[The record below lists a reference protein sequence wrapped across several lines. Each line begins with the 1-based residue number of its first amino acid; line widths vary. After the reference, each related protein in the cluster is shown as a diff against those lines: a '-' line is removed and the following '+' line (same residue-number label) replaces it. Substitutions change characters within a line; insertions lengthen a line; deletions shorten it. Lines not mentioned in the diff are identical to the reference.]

1 MGVNTILYAFQ
12 GLKFSMCTGYFSNI
26 TYTKDNEFSQKYQE
40 FVKKIPHYNGIDK
53 VFATGFTHQGFRF
66 Y

>member
-1 MGVNTILYAFQ
+1 
-12 GLKFSMCTGYFSNI
+12 MCTGYFSNI

-53 VFATGFTHQGFRF
+53 VFATGFTHEGIRF
-66 Y
+66 FWDVKKFLAME